1 MLVMKQKPIEKTL
14 WKRLNKLKRAVYSNS
29 KNLMN
34 DKEFVLEAIKQNESA
49 KKSVNIEI
57 TNSKDFVLK
66 AVKVNGC
73 LLEHV
78 LEKLRKDEDNIMKT
92 IDQMFRVNVEI

>member
-1 MLVMKQKPIEKTL
+1 
-14 WKRLNKLKRAVYSNS
+14 
-29 KNLMN
+29 MN

-57 TNSKDFVLK
+57 TNNKDFVLK
-66 AVKVNGC
+66 AVKVNMC

-78 LEKLRKDEDNIMKT
+78 LEKLRKDEHNIMKT
-92 IDQMFRVNVEI
+92 IDQMSRVNVEIWDQSEKKTNKTSI